1 MDHMMEMI
9 FMVTK
14 AREKCFKDFQILN
27 KASLPGEFHY
37 ESGSAVIKYKYTNGD
52 EISITWLT
60 FFDPNIK
67 RIEIAGIEDGNITD
81 ILDRCENTDEI
92 IKYIQNTQP

>member
-1 MDHMMEMI
+1 MGMMKMI

-27 KASLPGEFHY
+27 KASLPGGFHY
-37 ESGSAVIKYKYTNGD
+37 ESGSAVIKYKYTNGN

-60 FFDPNIK
+60 FFDPLIK
-67 RIEIAGIEDGNITD
+67 MIEIAGIEDGNITD
-81 ILDRCENTDEI
+81 ILDRCENTDQI
-92 IKYIQNTQP
+92 INFIKESEH